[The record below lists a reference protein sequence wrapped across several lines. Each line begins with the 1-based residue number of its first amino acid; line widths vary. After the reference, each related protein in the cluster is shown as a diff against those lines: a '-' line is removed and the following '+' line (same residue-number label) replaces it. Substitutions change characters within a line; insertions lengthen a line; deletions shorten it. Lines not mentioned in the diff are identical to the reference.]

1 MLTHSEQTARRLL
14 TLTDQTLHQHG
25 TSGKLNLNQSECN
38 TTLSEILTKEQS
50 TDITEH
56 EQER

>member
-14 TLTDQTLHQHG
+14 TLTNQMLHQLG